1 MNPTEFDYSSI
12 GVKSRNLSPEE
23 IANTARGDLSGFEA
37 TQHLITDHQVK
48 VEGESATCQAH
59 VRAIH
64 FLPNEDGDSIF
75 EMGGYYTVHL
85 IRDQCDW
92 KIQRWKFRILWSSGN
107 QDLFKL
113 ARATL

>member
-1 MNPTEFDYSSI
+1 M
-12 GVKSRNLSPEE
+12 KSRNLSPEE